1 MAWYSESVRHA
12 LARKR
17 IKTKPFGLVV
27 TVSRKDYPQYQDDYM
42 FHVTRTY
49 FEGKPNYELVVTDM
63 SGKTTDILPFRD
75 KLPEELKGLPLKELG
90 ELK

>member
-1 MAWYSESVRHA
+1 
-12 LARKR
+12 
-17 IKTKPFGLVV
+17 
-27 TVSRKDYPQYQDDYM
+27 M